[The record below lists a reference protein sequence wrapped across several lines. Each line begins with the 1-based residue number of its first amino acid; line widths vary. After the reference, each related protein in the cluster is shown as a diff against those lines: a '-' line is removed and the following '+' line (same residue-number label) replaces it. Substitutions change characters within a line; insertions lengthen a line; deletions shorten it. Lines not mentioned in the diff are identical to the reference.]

1 MSVLEKVKKGLNK
14 FWEDLGQDVYDED
27 ENDFPADIK
36 DELLSSKN
44 GKVAELEQA
53 QEQLWESKP
62 TKRSKLASELI
73 VHEDGTIKGQEEK
86 VEEKE
91 ENQKSTRGRKPKQQQ
106 GEKEITD

>member
-62 TKRSKLASELI
+62 TKRSKLANELI

-91 ENQKSTRGRKPKQQQ
+91 EKQKSTRGIKPKQQQ